1 MPVPARANCAKAR
14 NTLNAVKIKR
24 LNALSNQITVM
35 GMVLSAMPIN
45 DYDRRVVIL
54 TREKGKI
61 SAFARGARK
70 PNSALL
76 ACSQPF
82 SFGNFTILEGRSS
95 YNLLSAE
102 ISNYFTELRED
113 LDLVSYGMYFCE
125 FADYFG
131 REGMEAKEFLKLL
144 YQSLRAL
151 CVKSIPNKLI
161 RYIFEI
167 RMMAV
172 NGEAPQ
178 VFGCVKCNGEI
189 QADKPY
195 LFSERQGGLF
205 CDLCKKHAVGG
216 FMISPAAIYTTQ
228 YIIAAPIE
236 KLYTFRVSDEVL
248 NELEQIIKRYL
259 PLYVDKQFQSL
270 KMLEAFPI

>member
-1 MPVPARANCAKAR
+1 M
-14 NTLNAVKIKR
+14 
-24 LNALSNQITVM
+24 SSQITVV

-70 PNSALL
+70 PNSVLL

-82 SFGNFTILEGRSS
+82 SFGDFTILEGRSS
-95 YNLLSAE
+95 HNLLSAE

-113 LDLVSYGMYFCE
+113 LDSVSYGMYFCE

-131 REGMEAKEFLKLL
+131 REGLEAKESLKLL

-151 CVKSIPNKLI
+151 CVKSIPDKLI
-161 RYIFEI
+161 RYIFEL
-167 RMMAV
+167 RMMAI

-178 VFGCVKCNGEI
+178 IFGCVKCNEEI

-205 CDLCKKHAVGG
+205 CDSCKKNAVGG
-216 FMISPAAIYTTQ
+216 FLISPAVIYTMQ
-228 YIIAAPIE
+228 YILATPIE

-248 NELEQIIKRYL
+248 SELEQITKRYL

-270 KMLEAFPI
+270 KMLESFPL